1 MEVLPPP
8 PTSKKYTRWYILLF
22 DKNVFLVALNVKA
35 NLTNSKHS
43 QFTNNTSSLKI
54 L

>member
-1 MEVLPPP
+1 MEVLPLPRP
-8 PTSKKYTRWYILLF
+8 KKYTRWHILLF

-43 QFTNNTSSLKI
+43 QFTNNTSSLKT